1 MKAVF
6 TVNPSMDFPGVLG
19 KSYHFPNKFLD
30 IVKNTIGD
38 MVVYHET
45 RSGGGRAGY
54 VAVATVSSVVPDEE
68 KKGFS
73 FAKIKGYK
81 PFVNVVP
88 FKDHPETAIGKMPK
102 KKIAFFVQAN
112 PIRAISD
119 ADFRRIM
126 LAGSK

>member
-6 TVNPSMDFPGVLG
+6 TVNPIKGFQVPG
-19 KSYHFPNKFLD
+19 KCYHFRDRFLP
-30 IVKNTIGD
+30 IVEQTVGD
-38 MVVYHET
+38 QILYHKT
-45 RSGGGRAGY
+45 AGGGGSAGY

-88 FKDHPETAIGKMPK
+88 FKDHFETVIRKMPK
-102 KKIAFFVQAN
+102 KKIGFYVQAN
-112 PIRAISD
+112 PIREIPVSD
-119 ADFRRIM
+119 FQKILRTGMR
-126 LAGSK
+126 K